1 MSDNVKNEKVIPF
14 WKIIY
19 KRLKLIILVTLSFAL
34 LGLAYGLLFVKTE
47 YTVTTSLILKLEAD
61 DVTAGE
67 NRNNASLTQL
77 YFPPIKQVIFSPE
90 VINKTNET
98 LPKDKQVN
106 ASSLGMVYGEKS
118 MIFTMSYTDYDVS
131 VAKEKLATIIETS
144 KEFVSKKNIILAESA
159 EIVELQDGYDESS
172 HSGLATTI
180 VIVGAIGLVVGVGL
194 AFLIYF
200 LDNTAK
206 DKEEIEELTGT
217 TVIANIENQ

>member
-47 YTVTTSLILKLEAD
+47 YTVTTSLILKLEAND
-61 DVTAGE
+61 ITAGE
-67 NRNNASLTQL
+67 NRNNASLTLL
-77 YFPPIKQVIFSPE
+77 YFRPIKELVDPK
-90 VINKTNET
+90 VINKANES

-106 ASSLGMVYGEKS
+106 AGSFEMNYGEKS
-118 MIFTMSYTDYDVS
+118 MIFTMSYTDYDVN
-131 VAKEKLATIIETS
+131 VAKEKLAKIIETY
-144 KEFVSKKNIILAESA
+144 KEFVSNKIMIQAENA

-172 HSGLATTI
+172 HSGLASTI